1 MKVKGKEIQGEK
13 EFVVRMYL
21 DTATKKFTLSDRMR
35 MEVYKGQGRWRTALK
50 SDYELLAV
58 QGLERK

>member
-21 DTATKKFTLSDRMR
+21 DTATKKFTLTMS
-35 MEVYKGQGRWRTALK
+35 YLP
-50 SDYELLAV
+50 SS
-58 QGLERK
+58 